1 SCTPREPPVT
11 PTLSSQPS
19 LCPKGGPG
27 HLHCPHSPLA
37 PQGKDLVTPGLS
49 PQFIPSIHPGEPVF
63 CAHLAPAP
71 TLDTQ
76 GLQPQSVL
84 EGFFLC
90 NSPACQAAF
99 VRNGGLS
106 LLYRCAPTCPLPV
119 LRWLFQLMTLCPDTT
134 NASQA
139 LWEIWLSTGGERE
152 PWCPTV
158 QEIGWAFT
166 RLGAD
171 LSPLRRQ
178 RLLPPELCPTE
189 RSARLALITLL
200 SFLGLDRALR
210 CQPLPEL
217 QHLLHC
223 LLEGIRDWKEQLPAL
238 CLSLCQLSRHH
249 HNLVALMRLLPDLTS
264 RGRYVGPCRG
274 SGLQALGRF
283 LVLAQPDTLRRLGL
297 AGDLEEPEDADQEDL
312 RWGVCVWGSTVS
324 LTPPSCC
331 LSPQGHLERLCA
343 QLDQHFGRG
352 LREGSGLL
360 FRTQLKGLAALLYVK
375 WQEMLPPPADAGWAR
390 PAGMYG
396 AAGVIP

>member
-1 SCTPREPPVT
+1 MLQAGLAGVHVDDASASESPDEDTQLPEEYRYPC
-11 PTLSSQPS
+11 Q
-19 LCPKGGPG
+19 LCPGGG
-27 HLHCPHSPLA
+27 LGGSARCPLPTRRRPPARRDLLA
-37 PQGKDLVTPGLS
+37 HFTTKPR
-49 PQFIPSIHPGEPVF
+49 FIPAVHPGEPVF
-63 CAHLAPAP
+63 W
-71 TLDTQ
+71 D
-76 GLQPQSVL
+76 
-84 EGFFLC
+84 
-90 NSPACQAAF
+90 AAF

-119 LRWLFQLMTLCPDTT
+119 LRWLFQV
-134 NASQA
+134 SHRRKRA
-139 LWEIWLSTGGERE
+139 LWEIWLSTGGERG

-171 LSPLRRQ
+171 LSPLYRQ

-223 LLEGIRDWKEQLPAL
+223 LLEGIRDWQEQLPAL

-249 HNLVALMRLLPDLTS
+249 HNLVALLRLLPDLTS
-264 RGRYVGPCRG
+264 RGRYVPARSAATGWDARQSWQRWPARRPVSRRTLTRRWVLPSMENGRRG
-274 SGLQALGRF
+274 CPAPLSVSPRARSHPQACYLSYS
-283 LVLAQPDTLRRLGL
+283 LLLLASN
-297 AGDLEEPEDADQEDL
+297 
-312 RWGVCVWGSTVS
+312 VVGSEH
-324 LTPPSCC
+324 PPAE
-331 LSPQGHLERLCA
+331 QRGHLEQLCA
-343 QLDQHFGRG
+343 QLDRHFGRG

-375 WQEMLPPPADAGWAR
+375 WQEMLA
-390 PAGMYG
+390 
-396 AAGVIP
+396 